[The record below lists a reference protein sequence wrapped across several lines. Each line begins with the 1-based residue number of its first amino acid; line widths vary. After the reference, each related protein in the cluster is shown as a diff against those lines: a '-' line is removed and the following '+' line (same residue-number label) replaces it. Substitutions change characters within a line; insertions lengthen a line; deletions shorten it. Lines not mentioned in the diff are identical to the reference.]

1 MRIQLNGEPYDG
13 SEAMTVAELLGK
25 LGIELTR
32 VAVELNL
39 DILPKDKYAATSLK
53 EGDQLEVVHF
63 VGGGASR
70 ERGDK

>member
-13 SEAMTVAELLGK
+13 SEAMTVTELLER
-25 LGIELTR
+25 LEIESTR

-39 DILPKDKYAATSLK
+39 DILPKDEYTKTPLK

-70 ERGDK
+70 ERGD